1 MLGLLEGIDTK
12 YIILNEIGYGA
23 TCSVYKGYSIE
34 DESKKLLAIKIF
46 EEKAKNYFDKEIL
59 INKYLP
65 SEYFIQIYKY
75 GSGYIH
81 QDTNNSE
88 FIFSINNSLH
98 KYNGKIYYI
107 IEEFAENGELFNY
120 VYKIKKGFSERIS
133 ARIFKKIVQYVK
145 ILHDNR
151 IAHCDIKPENIIV
164 GNDFNIK
171 LIDFG
176 FSEILEKNDNFVY
189 NYKGSD
195 IYSSPEVKS
204 RNMNG
209 YDAIKNDIFSLGVLL
224 FVITVRLFPFER
236 TCYSDRKYRLIMHK
250 KYNDFWSYYQQF
262 EFSNEFQDLINHLI
276 CYDPS
281 ERFTIEE
288 ILDHQWIKMHE
299 NKNNKIMNYAIGNN
313 ENVIKDND
321 YDEEVAEELEKRKAI
336 IDEEEN

>member
-23 TCSVYKGYSIE
+23 TCSVFKGYSIE
-34 DESKKLLAIKIF
+34 DESKKIFAIKIY
-46 EEKAKNYFDKEIL
+46 EEKAKNYLDKEIL

-65 SEYFIQIYKY
+65 SESFIHIYKY

-81 QDTNNSE
+81 HNTNNSE
-88 FIFSINNSLH
+88 TIFSINNSLD

-107 IEEFAENGELFNY
+107 IEELAENGELFNY
-120 VYKIKKGFSERIS
+120 VYKIKQGFSERIS

-176 FSEILEKNDNFVY
+176 FSEILDKTDNFVY

-195 IYSSPEVKS
+195 IYASPEVKS

-236 TCYSDRKYRLIMHK
+236 TSYSDRKYKLIMYK
-250 KYNDFWSYYQQF
+250 KYNDFWSCYQQF
-262 EFSNEFQDLINHLI
+262 EFSNEFKDLINHLI

-281 ERFTIEE
+281 ERFSIEE
-288 ILDHQWIKMHE
+288 ILDHQWIKMHV
-299 NKNNKIMNYAIGNN
+299 NKNNKIMNNTIENN
-313 ENVIKDND
+313 ENVINDND